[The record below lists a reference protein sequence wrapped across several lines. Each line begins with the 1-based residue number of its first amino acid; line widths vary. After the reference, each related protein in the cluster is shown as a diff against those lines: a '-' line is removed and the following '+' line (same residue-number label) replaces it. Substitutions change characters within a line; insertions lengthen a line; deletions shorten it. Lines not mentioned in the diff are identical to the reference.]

1 MSDLIPYALPSITEL
16 EINYVNDAISNG
28 WGESRSKYLDQLE
41 NTFSKVI
48 GAEKTIATSSCTGAL
63 HLGLSALGVGSGDEV
78 ILADTN
84 WIATVAPVVHL
95 GAKPIFVD
103 IDPETWCIDPNRIE
117 EAITEKTKAVVVT
130 HLYGNLADLNAI
142 KKVISNR
149 EIFLIEDAAEAIGS
163 FYEGRA
169 AGSFGKFGVFSFHG
183 SKTVTTGEGG
193 CLVTSDP
200 NLYEKALVLSNHGRS
215 DNDPGIFSPQ
225 KLGYKFKM
233 SNVQAAIGCGQVER
247 IEELVKKKQE
257 ILEIYRKLF
266 SKDKNLR
273 LNPVQKDCENGA
285 WMPTLQIEGK
295 SVAISET
302 IESVL
307 RSLGID
313 ARPVFKPLSTLPMF
327 SERNTGRNSLSFSQ
341 SAINLPSF
349 HVMTNG
355 QIELIVESIF
365 DILSSVD

>member
-1 MSDLIPYALPSITEL
+1 MNNLIPYALPSITEL
-16 EINYVNDAISNG
+16 EISYVNDAISNG

-41 NTFSKVI
+41 EMFSKVI
-48 GAEKTIATSSCTGAL
+48 GADKTIATSSCTGAL
-63 HLGLSALGVGSGDEV
+63 QLGLSALGIGPGDEV

-103 IDPETWCIDPNRIE
+103 IDPKNWCIDPNRVE
-117 EAITEKTKAVVVT
+117 EAITEKTKAVIAT
-130 HLYGNLADLNAI
+130 HLYGNLADLDSINE
-142 KKVISNR
+142 VISKK

-163 FYEGRA
+163 FYKGRA
-169 AGSFGKFGVFSFHG
+169 AGSIGKFGVFSFHG

-193 CLVTSDP
+193 CLVTSDL

-215 DNDPGIFSPQ
+215 ENDPGIFSPQ

-247 IEELVKKKQE
+247 IKELVKKKQE
-257 ILEIYRKLF
+257 ILETYRKLF
-266 SKDKNLR
+266 SKDKNLK
-273 LNPVQKDCENGA
+273 LNLVQSNCENGA
-285 WMPTLQIEGK
+285 WMPTLEVEGRP
-295 SVAISET
+295 VVISET
-302 IESVL
+302 IELGL

-313 ARPVFKPLSTLPMF
+313 ARPVFKPLSSLPMF
-327 SERNTGRNSLSFSQ
+327 SEKNTRRNALSFSQ
-341 SAINLPSF
+341 SALNLPSF
-349 HVMTNG
+349 HTMTNG
-355 QIELIVESIF
+355 QIEFVAESIF